1 MINTIPTNSVRFIL
15 LILFQVLILNNA
27 NLTPLNITP
36 FVFILFIILLPFE
49 TPNWLLLI
57 LAFLMGI
64 VLDIFSD
71 ELGKFAF
78 SLVLIAFSRPTVLR
92 LLSSRDGY
100 RKKTLPNLQ
109 DYGLKWFFK
118 YAIIMI
124 LIHNISFYFLEAFQL
139 KYLLVT
145 IARIILNSSFTVIL
159 IVLLQFFAVNKRYN
173 N

>member
-15 LILFQVLILNNA
+15 LILFQVLVLNNA

-49 TPNWLLLI
+49 TPSWFLLVA
-57 LAFLMGI
+57 AFLMGF

-78 SLVLIAFSRPTVLR
+78 SLVLIAFARPTVLR

-118 YAIIMI
+118 YSIIMI

-145 IARIILNSSFTVIL
+145 FARIILNSTFTVIL
-159 IVLLQFFAVNKRYN
+159 IILLQFFAVNKRYS
-173 N
+173 